1 MIKETVKKVLSFI
14 TIFGGFGIAFGLT
27 AAGNP
32 IGGGLALIGLCL
44 LGAFIAPR

>member
-1 MIKETVKKVLSFI
+1 MKAIRTAASFI
-14 TIFGGFGIAFGLT
+14 AVFSGFGAAFGLT

-32 IGGGLALIGLCL
+32 ILGGIALIGLCL